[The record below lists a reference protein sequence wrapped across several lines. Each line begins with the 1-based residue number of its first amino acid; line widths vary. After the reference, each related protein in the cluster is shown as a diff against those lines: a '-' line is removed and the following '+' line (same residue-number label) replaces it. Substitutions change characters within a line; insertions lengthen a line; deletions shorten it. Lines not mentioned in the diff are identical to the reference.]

1 VDYTTLKRR
10 EHFCHEELCLN
21 RRFAPEIYLAVIPI
35 TGTVE
40 TPSVGGFGE
49 PIEFA
54 VKMRQFAQSDL
65 LTQYYCAQATH
76 TAHGGSDRHRM
87 AQFHSTITKAPENTP
102 LRNVH

>member
-40 TPSVGGFGE
+40 TPSVGGLGE

-65 LTQYYCAQATH
+65 LTHYIARKQLTPRMAEAI
-76 TAHGGSDRHRM
+76 AHRM
-87 AQFHSTITKAPENTP
+87 ARFHSTITKAPENTP